1 MIYIIQKRGLRMNE
15 IVKYDNYMNGLYFSN
30 FKEKELDLLM
40 TLCARM
46 RDKDITKVTFSF
58 DELKKMSGYTG
69 HNVEDFLNTIS
80 MTNDKLQKVACKIET
95 DESIESFV
103 LFPTYSIDKVN
114 QMLTVRVNEDFK
126 FVLNGITK
134 NFTRFELSEFVN
146 LNGKYNKNLYRL
158 LKQYKT
164 TGVYQ
169 VSVEELRSKLDAPTS
184 YNSKQ
189 FMQNIINPS
198 IKSLEQY
205 FIDLKCEPQKAKKR
219 GAPIIGYIFTFKPE
233 TESKQK
239 RRTEQAKES
248 FMQNRKQNKNRFNQF
263 EQRNDV
269 DMDELEQM
277 LLSN

>member
-1 MIYIIQKRGLRMNE
+1 MNE
-15 IVKYDNYMNGLYFSN
+15 IVKYENYMNGLYFSN
-30 FKEKELDLLM
+30 FREKELDLLM

-46 RDKDITKVTFSF
+46 RDKDTNKVTFTF
-58 DELKKMSGYTG
+58 DELRKMSGYTG
-69 HNVEDFLNTIS
+69 HNVEDFVDTIC

-95 DESIESFV
+95 DKSIESFV
-103 LFPTYSIDKVN
+103 LFPTYGIDKVN

-126 FVLNGITK
+126 FILNGITK
-134 NFTRFELSEFVN
+134 NFTRFELSEFVG

-184 YNSKQ
+184 YSSKQ
-189 FMQNIINPS
+189 FMQNVINPS
-198 IKSLEQY
+198 IKALEQY
-205 FIDLKCEPQKAKKR
+205 FAELKCEPQKAKKR
-219 GAPIIGYIFTFKPE
+219 GAPIIGYIFTFNPDAE
-233 TESKQK
+233 PKQTNK
-239 RRTEQAKES
+239 TEQAKES
-248 FMQNRKQNKNRFNQF
+248 FTENRKQSKNRFNNF

-269 DMDELEQM
+269 NMDELEQM